1 VSQVRYTTL
10 SQYDIIESADFY
22 KSKSASSEQRFVEDL
37 ERTAAMLLE
46 FPALGEQLRRGVR
59 RFSLHHF
66 PYFLYYV
73 ILPDGIRIVAVAHQS
88 RHPSRWNDRLR

>member
-1 VSQVRYTTL
+1 MNRVSYTTL
-10 SQYDIIESADFY
+10 SRYDIIDAADFY
-22 KSKSASSEQRFVEDL
+22 KSKSELVESRFFDDI

-46 FPALGEQLRRGVR
+46 FPALGQQLRRGVR

-73 ILPDGIRIVAVAHQS
+73 ILPGGIRVVAVAHQS
-88 RHPSRWNDRLR
+88 RNPRRWNDRLR

>member
-1 VSQVRYTTL
+1 VNRVRYTTL
-10 SQYDIIESADFY
+10 SRYDVIAAADFY
-22 KSKSASSEQRFVEDL
+22 KSKSASVEQRFFDDL

-46 FPALGEQLRRGVR
+46 FPTLGEQLRRAVR

-73 ILPDGIRIVAVAHQS
+73 ILPDGIRVVAVAHQS
-88 RHPSRWNDRLR
+88 RHPNQWKDRLR